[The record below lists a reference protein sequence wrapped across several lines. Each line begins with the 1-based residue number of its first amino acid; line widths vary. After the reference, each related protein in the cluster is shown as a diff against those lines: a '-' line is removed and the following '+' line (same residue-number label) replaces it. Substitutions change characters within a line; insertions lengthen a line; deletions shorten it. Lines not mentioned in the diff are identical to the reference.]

1 MARDN
6 ESYDSYPKVTVEET
20 PYQNRVI
27 LDWTNTNHD
36 YIVIQKSI
44 SQNVLDMLF
53 EHTRYFKER
62 NMIRRDRGQSP
73 RQDMNPHNPDQTSN
87 YLPPMCVSRGIP
99 LSFNVGL
106 KPSTVKRSV
115 DGFRADPSH
124 WGHIGQSLDVAS
136 SRMPGDGK
144 MILYRTDVSVN
155 EGQGPQFSWTHTQT
169 DTNSFDDFL
178 RFTSNVPNLA
188 DEDRAL
194 IVSLLERAQQDPP
207 GLSEPQYVM
216 RCVGSNSTKNRTER
230 SAIFLR
236 LPYYSIQKMDAA
248 QSFRKSAYSTRSL
261 LQYFYDLESTRH
273 RDLQQVVRKSGVF
286 PKGHVVHVSELWAV
300 IVNFQFIITSAPI
313 PLTDGASPS
322 LEIMSPPTSQSS
334 PPSNICVINPDKRV
348 FFFPVELC
356 KTFFEM
362 RDRIFRYCLP
372 EGQGRNDDNRGHEL
386 SRDFAMYTHDRVTQ
400 DRVQI
405 RAEDWTELIASCA
418 STLLRIDID
427 TFLAETAEER
437 RGKDKK
443 GKKFMFKDDKKK
455 EEMERMFDATSP
467 KSERSR
473 QSLPETDKQDQSEQ
487 NHDSSE
493 AGEQG
498 GSERKRDFSETDESF
513 QPEMD
518 EDERGPNETEE
529 ATEDYKSDWNGGYL
543 GKARYTGARHRLR
556 QRTSVQYSFYSAG
569 IVVNQT
575 PSDNTYAHSNIYF
588 EPTKPT
594 FSWDKE
600 SVDQDI
606 LPNAADLEGQSDHS
620 HRSTTSESLTGSSSA
635 SQTSSHASPPT
646 INLEFPPVFTW
657 RTKTTPLVEEIPISK
672 PNSPLDN
679 PSSDHLK
686 SKVQSPNNPPEV
698 LNVDEETIKILFA
711 YINNELLDPT
721 TGDSS
726 SIYKQATKK
735 SYFDVDQAITQRYAV
750 SLPTLIA
757 EHPEIV
763 PDLLS
768 PEMVPL
774 KNVVSRLCRLFH
786 FFAPL
791 SYPCAVSDKFWGA
804 VHDLLTTI
812 PQYWDTSYTQE
823 LANQAGYQ
831 RMSKT
836 FFIANLG
843 RTEYYDLPDDVKLD
857 ELAFVVGECEKCMAS
872 HQYSTRSDALD
883 HLLTHV
889 SMVFPE
895 QRSLSSSQSQ
905 WVMDFEDYLTHI
917 CRRNDLVV
925 ITDLKDFLRCLE
937 TMAAQI
943 QHGVSANGEFDRN
956 TYFIPKNLVG
966 AFQDLLMLVVSG
978 AYLVK
983 TYHKRRET
991 YTGSDPLSTFSM
1003 PSDLDVTD
1011 VGVEA
1016 EMSMEKAIR
1025 DIIMMT
1031 YTDEVSDVVTYEAA
1045 GPALVLA
1052 IIMGDIRCR
1061 DSQSNQVNLIEIY
1074 REHVR
1079 NLQFKASQNP
1089 QRRLLQEI
1097 YLVREE
1103 LEIIQ
1108 KASERQHLV
1117 LANYLSVIDP
1127 HSFTITT
1134 ESRVSSFEL
1143 EKKRLH
1149 KLIRQLNAEL
1159 REISHL
1165 SVKLDSLANQTL
1177 SGVDVQQEDQ
1187 GKAVLVFTIMT
1198 VVFTPL
1204 SFVTSYLGMNT
1215 ADIRD
1220 MNSSQTLFWAISA
1233 PLTVGI
1239 ITIVLF
1245 VAFQVDR
1252 IREAFD
1258 AFWTYDST
1266 LAAKS
1271 GSAVLRG
1278 KGPKDRIQ
1286 GPSGLSTPKNWVIR
1300 GWSSGRETELD
1311 DSIGV

>member
-1 MARDN
+1 M
-6 ESYDSYPKVTVEET
+6 DS
-20 PYQNRVI
+20 
-27 LDWTNTNHD
+27 
-36 YIVIQKSI
+36 
-44 SQNVLDMLF
+44 
-53 EHTRYFKER
+53 
-62 NMIRRDRGQSP
+62 
-73 RQDMNPHNPDQTSN
+73 
-87 YLPPMCVSRGIP
+87 
-99 LSFNVGL
+99 
-106 KPSTVKRSV
+106 
-115 DGFRADPSH
+115 
-124 WGHIGQSLDVAS
+124 
-136 SRMPGDGK
+136 
-144 MILYRTDVSVN
+144 
-155 EGQGPQFSWTHTQT
+155 
-169 DTNSFDDFL
+169 
-178 RFTSNVPNLA
+178 
-188 DEDRAL
+188 
-194 IVSLLERAQQDPP
+194 
-207 GLSEPQYVM
+207 
-216 RCVGSNSTKNRTER
+216 
-230 SAIFLR
+230 
-236 LPYYSIQKMDAA
+236 
-248 QSFRKSAYSTRSL
+248 
-261 LQYFYDLESTRH
+261 
-273 RDLQQVVRKSGVF
+273 
-286 PKGHVVHVSELWAV
+286 
-300 IVNFQFIITSAPI
+300 
-313 PLTDGASPS
+313 ASPS

-334 PPSNICVINPDKRV
+334 PPSNICVINTDKRV

-362 RDRIFRYCLP
+362 RDRIFRYCLA
-372 EGQGRNDDNRGHEL
+372 EGQGRNDDNRGHGF
-386 SRDFAMYTHDRVTQ
+386 SWDFNMFTQ
-400 DRVQI
+400 DDVLI
-405 RAEDWTELIASCA
+405 KAEDWAKLTASST
-418 STLLRIDID
+418 STLLRIRIE
-427 TFLAETAEER
+427 TFVPDTAEER

-443 GKKFMFKDDKKK
+443 GKRFMFEDDREK
-455 EEMERMFDATSP
+455 EEMERMFDAASP

-473 QSLPETDKQDQSEQ
+473 QSLPETDRQDQSAQ
-487 NHDSSE
+487 NLDSSE
-493 AGEQG
+493 TGQQGE
-498 GSERKRDFSETDESF
+498 SERNRDLPET
-513 QPEMD
+513 D

-529 ATEDYKSDWNGGYL
+529 PTEDYKSDWNGGYF
-543 GKARYTGARHRLR
+543 GKAHYTGARHRLQR
-556 QRTSVQYSFYSAG
+556 RTSDEHFFYSAG

-575 PSDNTYAHSNIYF
+575 PRDKIPAPSNIYF

-594 FSWDKE
+594 LSWDKE

-606 LPNAADLEGQSDHS
+606 LPRAADLEDRSDHS
-620 HRSTTSESLTGSSSA
+620 HRSKTSKSLPGSSSA
-635 SQTSSHASPPT
+635 SQTSSHAHPPT

-657 RTKTTPLVEEIPISK
+657 RTKTTSLVEESLTSK

-679 PSSDHLK
+679 PRSDHLK

-698 LNVDEETIKILFA
+698 LSVDEETMKNLFA
-711 YINNELLDPT
+711 DINNELLDPT

-726 SIYKQATKK
+726 SIYKQATEK
-735 SYFDVDQAITQRYAV
+735 SYFDMDRAITQRYTV

-757 EHPEIV
+757 EHAEIV
-763 PDLLS
+763 PDLPS

-774 KNVVSRLCRLFH
+774 RNIVSRLCRLFN

-791 SYPCAVSDKFWGA
+791 SYPCTVSDKFWGA
-804 VHDLLTTI
+804 VHDLLTII
-812 PQYWDTSYTQE
+812 PQYWDTSYPQE
-823 LANQAGYQ
+823 LANQAGHQ

-836 FFIANLG
+836 FLIANLG
-843 RTEYYDLPDDVKLD
+843 RTEYYDLPEDDKLD
-857 ELAFVVGECEKCMAS
+857 ELTFIVSECEKCMAS

-889 SMVFPE
+889 SVIFPE

-905 WVMDFEDYLTHI
+905 WVVDFEGYLTHI
-917 CRRNDLVV
+917 CRGDDRVIIKELV
-925 ITDLKDFLRCLE
+925 DFLESLE
-937 TMAAQI
+937 KMAAQI

-966 AFQDLLMLVVSG
+966 AFQDLLMLVVTS
-978 AYLVK
+978 AHLVK
-983 TYHKRRET
+983 TYHKRREI
-991 YTGSDPLSTFSM
+991 YTGSDPLPTFSM

-1016 EMSMEKAIR
+1016 EMSMEKAIT

-1031 YTDEVSDVVTYEAA
+1031 YTDEVSDVVTYEAV

-1074 REHVR
+1074 REHIR
-1079 NLQFKASQNP
+1079 NLVGIPFLVPVITLNFTNLSLSSQQFKASQNP

-1108 KASERQHLV
+1108 KASERQQLV
-1117 LANYLSVIDP
+1117 LTNYLSVIDP

-1165 SVKLDSLANQTL
+1165 NVKLDSLANQTL

-1266 LAAKS
+1266 FAAKS
-1271 GSAVLRG
+1271 GSAALRG
-1278 KGPKDRIQ
+1278 KGSRNRIE
-1286 GPSGLSTPKNWVIR
+1286 GPSRFSTPKNWVTR
-1300 GWSSGRETELD
+1300 GWPVGRKAELD